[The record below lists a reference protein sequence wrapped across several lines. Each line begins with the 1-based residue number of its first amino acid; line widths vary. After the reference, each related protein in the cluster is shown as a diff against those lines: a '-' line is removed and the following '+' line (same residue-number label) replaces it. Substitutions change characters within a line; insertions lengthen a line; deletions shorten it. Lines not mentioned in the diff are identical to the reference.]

1 MNEMKRIAVER
12 LFEHPESVNVQSRV
26 TFAKLVRHIERTG
39 LYEPLVVRPLRGK
52 DECYQVI
59 NGHHRLKALEQLGYR
74 ECDCI
79 IWDVNDDVTDM
90 LLLTLNRL
98 GGRDR
103 LDKKLRALR
112 RLNNKFGSK
121 ELGKLL
127 VQNAKQI
134 ERLVNFKKPQV
145 TLKKSKT
152 PFAEAEV
159 FFVDGEQQRVVE
171 QALSLAAEKKE
182 APRAARRGAA
192 LAAMAEFYIH
202 QKAKRK
208 R

>member
-1 MNEMKRIAVER
+1 MNEMKVIALER
-12 LFEHPESVNVQSRV
+12 LVEHPESVNVQSKV
-26 TFAKLVRHIERTG
+26 TFSKLVRHIERTG
-39 LYEPLVVRPLRGK
+39 LYEPLVARPLRGK
-52 DECYQVI
+52 NGHYQVI

-79 IWDVNDDVTDM
+79 VWDVSDDVTDM

-98 GGRDR
+98 GGKDR
-103 LDKKLRALR
+103 LDKKLRVLR

-134 ERLVNFKKPQV
+134 ERLVNFKKPEV

-152 PFAEAEV
+152 LFVKAEV
-159 FFVDGEQQRVVE
+159 FFVDGEQKRLVE
-171 QALSLAAEKKE
+171 EALSLAAEEKG
-182 APRAARRGAA
+182 AVRAARRGAA
-192 LAAMAEFYIH
+192 LAAMAKFYIN
-202 QKAKRK
+202 QKAR
-208 R
+208 RR